1 MESYPEKLSSL
12 LSRLTREAVSK
23 ALSEN
28 PEEEQR
34 QDDLAQRLKTSRFN
48 TPEKPVLVDEEEDEG
63 KPEDSKDQEKGEKG
77 DSEEKEEKFVDL
89 DVPPEI
95 KFQDIRKMID
105 QLRSGKSLKDPDTKM
120 QLVDY
125 YDDLDEPDRIAL
137 YKFLSAISAVLTKD
151 ADGADIQKP
160 DQGKGKVDVQTKS
173 KVKAPDPNKK
183 AIKKT
188 AKKTAKK
195 AVKKKSVDKS
205 APGKEFTPPIKVGE
219 SQDKKDVI
227 TEMLKNV

>member
-23 ALSEN
+23 ALLEN

-34 QDDLAQRLKTSRFN
+34 QDDLAQRLKTSRFKLPN
-48 TPEKPVLVDEEEDEG
+48 PPVLVDEEEDEE
-63 KPEDSKDQEKGEKG
+63 KPEASKDQEQGDKG
-77 DSEEKEEKFVDL
+77 DSEEKEKFVDL

-137 YKFLSAISAVLTKD
+137 YKFLGAISAILTKD
-151 ADGADIQKP
+151 ADGSDIQEP

-183 AIKKT
+183 VIKKST
-188 AKKTAKK
+188 KQPIKKKT
-195 AVKKKSVDKS
+195 VDRSV
-205 APGKEFTPPIKVGE
+205 PEKEFSPPIKVGE
-219 SQDKKDVI
+219 SQDKKDII
-227 TEMLKNV
+227 TEMLKNI

>member
-12 LSRLTREAVSK
+12 LTRLTREAVSK

-34 QDDLAQRLKTSRFN
+34 QDDLAQRLTTSRFKA
-48 TPEKPVLVDEEEDEG
+48 PDAPVLVDEEEDEE
-63 KPEDSKDQEKGEKG
+63 KPEASKDQEKGEKS

-137 YKFLSAISAVLTKD
+137 YKFLGAISAILTKD
-151 ADGADIQKP
+151 ADGSDIQEP

-183 AIKKT
+183 VIKKT
-188 AKKTAKK
+188 AKKV
-195 AVKKKSVDKS
+195 VKKKSVDKS
-205 APGKEFTPPIKVGE
+205 SPGKEFTPPIKVGE

>member
-34 QDDLAQRLKTSRFN
+34 QDDLAQRLKTSRFK
-48 TPEKPVLVDEEEDEG
+48 TPDPPILVDEEEDEE
-63 KPEDSKDQEKGEKG
+63 KPEASKDQEKSEKG

-105 QLRSGKSLKDPDTKM
+105 QLRSGKSLKDPGTKM

-137 YKFLSAISAVLTKD
+137 YKFLGAISAILTKD
-151 ADGADIQKP
+151 ADGSDIQEP
-160 DQGKGKVDVQTKS
+160 DQGKGTVNVQTKS

-183 AIKKT
+183 VIKKT
-188 AKKTAKK
+188 TKKVA
-195 AVKKKSVDKS
+195 KKKSVDKS